1 MTREEEIKNEAKL
14 KCYDIASEVDYMSS
28 AAYDGFVM
36 GAEWADKTMIEKA
49 CKWITKHISIPYE
62 GGFIDDSPVA
72 SDYIEWCE
80 KRLENAKA
88 IADSFK
94 KAMEE

>member
-1 MTREEEIKNEAKL
+1 MTREEEIKQQTFVYYETCSDEDILKSKGFIDGAK
-14 KCYDIASEVDYMSS
+14 
-28 AAYDGFVM
+28 
-36 GAEWADKTMIEKA
+36 WADKTMIEKA

-80 KRLENAKA
+80 KRLEKAKA